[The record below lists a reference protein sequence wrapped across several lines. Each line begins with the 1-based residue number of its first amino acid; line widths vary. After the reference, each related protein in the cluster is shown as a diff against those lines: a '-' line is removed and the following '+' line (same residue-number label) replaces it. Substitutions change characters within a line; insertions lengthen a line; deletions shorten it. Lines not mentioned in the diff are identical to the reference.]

1 MNTLSS
7 VINVALY
14 IKVSLL
20 YCKKIAV
27 KKFLNPRTIQKS
39 VESNTDSIYCI
50 YYVNLYLNGV
60 VG

>member
-1 MNTLSS
+1 MNT
-7 VINVALY
+7 ALY

-39 VESNTDSIYCI
+39 VESYTECI
-50 YYVNLYLNGV
+50 YREYYENHCLNGIT
-60 VG
+60 G